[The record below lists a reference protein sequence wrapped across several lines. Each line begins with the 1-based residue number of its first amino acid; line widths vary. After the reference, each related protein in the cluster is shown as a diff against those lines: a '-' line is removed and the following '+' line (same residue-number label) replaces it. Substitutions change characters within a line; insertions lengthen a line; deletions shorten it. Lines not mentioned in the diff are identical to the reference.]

1 MANSKKNDLLVMLA
15 LPCSKIQSKDVTK
28 RGSSTM
34 DIFNFRNEL
43 IRNYSEYVH
52 SFFEIRDRRIE
63 EAVEEQFSKGL
74 LWPEVLI
81 QLNPSFKSGGT
92 TDDLVGTGLLC
103 EKSKNVFRIPSTEAT
118 PAIPLTFHA
127 HQTEA
132 FKSASRGDN
141 YVLTT
146 GTGSGKSLCYIVPIV
161 DLVLREGSGKGI
173 KAIIVYPMNALAN
186 SQQGELEK
194 FLDPLKTGSPPVT
207 FRRYTGQE
215 DDEVRE
221 EILTNPPDILL
232 TNYVMLELIL
242 TRPRERNLIKAANDL
257 RFLVLDELHTY
268 RGRQG
273 ADVAMLVRRM
283 KNAISAPNLICVGTS
298 ATMGGSSG
306 KKQEEIVS
314 EVASLI
320 FGQEVK
326 PNNVIGETLQ
336 PVSDITPPSSEDLK
350 SVLESKSIPS
360 PSSPNQFIQHP
371 LCRWIEG
378 TFGLRE
384 VDGKLVR
391 AQALTILGDDGAA
404 NQLGTLTGVDSEA
417 CAHAIRQTLLA
428 GYECK
433 HPKTG
438 RPLFAFR
445 LHQFISR
452 GGSVYSS
459 LESPV
464 NRHITLNGQQYVP
477 GDRDR
482 YLFPLLFCRECGQDY
497 HPVARHTDDEGTRFE
512 IRDIGEQKFEN
523 DDVDA
528 GFLLVNPD
536 HQWPPEDIEAQCEY
550 VPEEWVEEHR
560 GSRRIK
566 RDRRNHQPESYTVN
580 GLARVCKEGSGLP
593 VTYLKAP
600 FRFCPCCGVSYDFRQ
615 RSDIAKLT
623 SLGTEGRSTATTIIS
638 LFTLLGLKEENVVK
652 KARKLLSFTDNRQDA
667 ALQAGHYNDFIEV
680 GLLRSALFRALEK
693 AGSGGL
699 DATVLPQAVFDT
711 LNLKFEDYASD
722 PGVLGPARRRTST
735 ALREVLAYRIY
746 RDLKRGWRVVMPNLE
761 QAGLL
766 VIDYPDLE
774 DLARDEKMWDS
785 HQILSNAAPEERIDV
800 CRTLLD
806 FMRRG
811 LAIKVDALSAE
822 KHEQL
827 ESKSFSVLKHP
838 WALGEDERLEDATL
852 LFPRSKAHND
862 SNENMFLSGMSGYGL
877 YLRRKATFGNTP
889 TKLTKNDAQDIIC
902 GILVALRKYG
912 LVEIIVGDENDPAP
926 GYQLQPEAMVWK
938 AGDGSKPF
946 HDIIRM
952 PGLPDDGG
960 KTNPFFVEF
969 YKQLAEQA
977 LGTEAL
983 EHTAQV
989 RSNDREV
996 REHRFRRGSLPA
1008 EEGEPK
1014 GLPILYCS
1022 PTMELGIDISE
1033 LNVVNMRNVPPTPA
1047 NYAQRSGRAGR
1058 SGSPALVST
1067 YCSTFSSHDQF
1078 FFARPQQM
1086 VTGSVTAPRIE
1097 VANEDLI
1104 RAHVFAIW
1112 LAASG
1117 LDLKSRMTE
1126 VLETDGEDPSLELRE
1141 SVRDDL
1147 AKDSARAEAKRRAGQ
1162 VLSSISDH
1170 LSTADW
1176 WDDDWI
1182 DRTVNSVSE
1191 AFEKAC
1197 SRWRSLFLA
1206 AQRQFDESTRIMRDA
1221 ARSSYDKKRAASL
1234 QTEARNQIALLT
1246 QEVAGTLSQSDFYTY
1261 RYFASEGFLPGY
1273 SFPRLPL
1280 SAYIPGRRR
1289 RKDSHEYVSRARFIA
1304 ISEFGPRSMIYHSGN
1319 KFEIT
1324 RSLIPL
1330 NEDSSSVGGLQKQ
1343 KLKLCPECGFLH
1355 TGTIIETISNC
1366 DHCGASLKTKRDN
1379 LFRMENVSTTKRTR
1393 ISSDEEE
1400 RLKLGFEVISGVR
1413 FAERDASLSF
1423 TRGTIVAE
1431 DGTELFRLYYG
1442 SSATIWR
1449 INLGWRRRNREEPD
1463 GFMIDVETGRW
1474 QSNKQAMEAEEAAE
1488 EDATLTRPERVIPYV
1503 ADQRNALL
1511 IEPLEPVDTQYM
1523 ASMQAA
1529 FKQGIQIEFQLED
1542 MELAAEPLP
1551 SEEERNRI
1559 LLFESAEGGAGV
1571 LRRLI
1576 IEKDA
1581 IARVAKR
1588 AVDICHYDLDGKDL
1602 RRAPGSDEDCEAA
1615 CYQCLLSYSNQ
1626 RDHNNI
1632 FRDKII
1638 STLLQL
1644 SKATTQTSGGAKSR
1658 TDHLAALQSLCDSD
1672 LEREWLDE
1680 LESKNLRLP
1689 SHAQHYLKTFGTRPD
1704 FFYEEHSVAI
1714 YIDGHH
1720 HDYPDRA
1727 ARDLAQEDT
1736 LEAGG
1741 IRVIRFRYD
1750 EDWETVFERYQFLFG
1765 KDD

>member
-1 MANSKKNDLLVMLA
+1 
-15 LPCSKIQSKDVTK
+15 
-28 RGSSTM
+28 M
-34 DIFNFRNEL
+34 DIFKFRNKL
-43 IRNYSEYVH
+43 ISNYSDYVH
-52 SFFEIRDRRIE
+52 SFFEIKNAQVRNV
-63 EAVEEQFSKGL
+63 VEEQFNKGL

-81 QLNPSFKSGGT
+81 QLNPNFKPGGT
-92 TDDLVGTGLLC
+92 TDELENSGLLSSGC
-103 EKSKNVFRIPSTEAT
+103 SDIFRIRNDDGT
-118 PAIPLTFHA
+118 PGSPLTFHT
-127 HQTEA
+127 HQVEA
-132 FKSASRGDN
+132 CKSATSGEN

-161 DLVLREGSGKGI
+161 DHVLRTGSGKGI

-194 FLDPLKTGSPPVT
+194 FLDPERTGSPPVT

-215 DDEVRE
+215 GDEDRE
-221 EILTNPPDILL
+221 EILLNPPDILL

-242 TRPRERNLIKAANDL
+242 TRPKERKLVEAAHNL

-273 ADVAMLVRRM
+273 ADVSLLVRRL
-283 KNAISAPNLICVGTS
+283 KNSINAPNLLCVGTS
-298 ATMGGSSG
+298 ATMGGSAG
-306 KKQEEIVS
+306 ENHQEVVS

-336 PVSDITPPSSEDLK
+336 PVSDISQPTAEDLAEVLSGG
-350 SVLESKSIPS
+350 SVPDSRD
-360 PSSPNQFIQHP
+360 PNLFVEHP

-384 VDGKLVR
+384 EDGKLVR
-391 AQALTILGDDGAA
+391 AQALTIEGESGAA
-404 NQLGTLTGVDSEA
+404 DQLSRLTGIDIEV
-417 CAHAIRQTLLA
+417 CATAIRKTLLA
-428 GYECK
+428 GYDCK

-459 LESPV
+459 LESPAT
-464 NRHITLNGQQYVP
+464 RHITLNGQQFVP
-477 GDRDR
+477 GDRSR
-482 YLFPLLFCRECGQDY
+482 NLFPLLFCRECGEDY
-497 HPVARHTDDEGTRFE
+497 HPVARHTDELGTRFE
-512 IRDIGEQKFEN
+512 VRDIGEQKFEDEDVDSGFLMVSPEN
-523 DDVDA
+523 QWPADDV
-528 GFLLVNPD
+528 
-536 HQWPPEDIEAQCEY
+536 EAQCDY
-550 VPEEWVEEHR
+550 VPDEWIEQHR

-566 RDRRNHQPESYTVN
+566 RDRRQHQPVSYTVD
-580 GLARVCKEGSGLP
+580 GLGKACEESQGQN
-593 VTYLKAP
+593 VTFLKAP
-600 FRFCPCCGVSYDFRQ
+600 FRFCPGCGVSYDFRQ

-623 SLGTEGRSTATTIIS
+623 SLGTEGRSTATTILS
-638 LFTLLGLKEENVVK
+638 LFTLLGLEEEDVIK

-680 GLLRSALFRALEK
+680 GLLRSALFRALEA
-693 AGSGGL
+693 AGHDGL
-699 DATVLPQAVFDT
+699 DATNLPPAIFKALG
-711 LNLKFEDYASD
+711 LNFGDYASD
-722 PGVLGPARRRTST
+722 PGVLGPAKRRTET
-735 ALREVLAYRIY
+735 ALREVISYRIY

-766 VIDYPDLE
+766 IIDYPDLRE
-774 DLARDEKMWDS
+774 LANDNTVWDG
-785 HQILSNAAPEERIDV
+785 HQILSDSTPEVRIDI

-811 LAIKVDALSAE
+811 LAIKVDALSQE
-822 KHEQL
+822 KQEQL
-827 ESKSFSVLKHP
+827 ESKSFSLLKHP
-838 WALGEDERLEDATL
+838 WALGEDERLETAVL
-852 LFPRSKAHND
+852 LFPRSKTHND
-862 SNENMFLSGMSGYGL
+862 GNENMFLSGMSGYGL
-877 YLRRKATFGNTP
+877 YLRRQTTFQNP
-889 TKLTKNDAQDIIC
+889 TITLTKTDTEEVIRK
-902 GILVALRKYG
+902 ILLALKTYG
-912 LVEIIVGDENDPAP
+912 LVEIIEGEESDAAP
-926 GYQLQPEAMVWK
+926 GYQIQPEAMIWK
-938 AGDGSKPF
+938 AGDGSTPF

-952 PGLPDDGG
+952 PGLPEEGG
-960 KTNPFFVEF
+960 KTNPFFVKF
-969 YKQLAEQA
+969 YKLLAKQA

-989 RSNDREV
+989 RSKEREV

-1008 EEGEPK
+1008 GDGEPK

-1058 SGSPALVST
+1058 SGSPAMVST

-1086 VTGSVTAPRIE
+1086 VTGKVTAPRIE
-1097 VANEDLI
+1097 LANEDLI
-1104 RAHVFAIW
+1104 RAHVYAIW

-1126 VLETDGEDPSLELRE
+1126 ILETDGEDPSLELRQ
-1141 SVRDDL
+1141 SVEDDL
-1147 AKDSARAEAKRRAGQ
+1147 TKPSARAEAKSRAAE
-1162 VLSSISDH
+1162 VLSTIADD
-1170 LSTADW
+1170 LSKTDW
-1176 WDDDWI
+1176 WDNDWI
-1182 DRTVNSVSE
+1182 DRTVEAVTE
-1191 AFEKAC
+1191 AFKKSC

-1206 AQRQFDESTRIMRDA
+1206 AQSQFDESSRIMRDA
-1221 ARSSYDKKRAASL
+1221 ARSAQDKKRAASL
-1234 QTEARNQIALLT
+1234 QTEARNQLALLT
-1246 QEVAGTLSQSDFYTY
+1246 QESAGSLSQSDFYTY

-1289 RKDSHEYVSRARFIA
+1289 SKDSHEYVSRARFIA
-1304 ISEFGPRSMIYHSGN
+1304 ISEFGPRAMIYHAGN

-1330 NEDSSSVGGLQKQ
+1330 NEDATGGGGLQKQ
-1343 KLKLCPECGFLH
+1343 RLKLCPECGFLH
-1355 TGTIIETISNC
+1355 TGSVVETLNNC
-1366 DHCGASLKTKRDN
+1366 DHCNSSLSTARDN
-1379 LFRMENVSTTKRTR
+1379 LFRMENVSTTKRKR

-1413 FAERDASLSF
+1413 FAERDRHLSF
-1423 TRGTIVAE
+1423 TRGTVVAE

-1449 INLGWRRRNREEPD
+1449 INLGWRRRNQQEPD

-1474 QSNKQAMEAEEAAE
+1474 QSNKQATDAEAAAE
-1488 EDATLTRPERVIPYV
+1488 GDATLSRPERVIPYV
-1503 ADQRNALL
+1503 EDRRNALL
-1511 IEPLEPVDTQYM
+1511 IEPLQYTDTPGM
-1523 ASMQAA
+1523 ASLQAA

-1551 SEEERNRI
+1551 SEDERHRI
-1559 LLFESAEGGAGV
+1559 LLFESSEGGAGV

-1576 IEKDA
+1576 IEEDA
-1581 IARVAKR
+1581 ISRVAKQ
-1588 AVDICHYDLDGKDL
+1588 AIEICHYDPKGNDL
-1602 RRAPGSDEDCEAA
+1602 RRGPGSNEDCEAA

-1626 RDHNNI
+1626 RDHKNI
-1632 FRDKII
+1632 FRDQIKD
-1638 STLLQL
+1638 TLFQL
-1644 SKATTQTSGGAKSR
+1644 ANAKTRTSGGAKSR
-1658 TDHLAALQSLCDSD
+1658 GDHFNDLRTLCESD
-1672 LEREWLDE
+1672 LEREWMDA
-1680 LESKNLRLP
+1680 LESKSLRLP
-1689 SHAQHYLKTFGTRPD
+1689 SHAQHFLADFSTRPD
-1704 FFYEEHSVAI
+1704 FFYSDHSVAI
-1714 YIDGHH
+1714 YVDGHH

-1727 ARDLAQEDT
+1727 ARDRDQEDA

-1750 EDWETVFERYQFLFG
+1750 EDWDTVFGRYQFLFG
-1765 KDD
+1765 QGD